1 MTDAKQ
7 IMDRVKSLKSKS
19 DSMAMKKTKGTITG
33 GFIGMGVGLL
43 YGIARNHNLVS
54 SAFTLNKDNK
64 LIKIFITLLKFLLF
78 KYFFVLYYNELL

>member
-7 IMDRVKSLKSKS
+7 IMDRVRDLKS

-43 YGIARNHNLVS
+43 YGVAKSHNLIS
-54 SAFTLNKDNK
+54 SAFLGAILGGLVSQ
-64 LIKIFITLLKFLLF
+64 LILPK
-78 KYFFVLYYNELL
+78 VEE